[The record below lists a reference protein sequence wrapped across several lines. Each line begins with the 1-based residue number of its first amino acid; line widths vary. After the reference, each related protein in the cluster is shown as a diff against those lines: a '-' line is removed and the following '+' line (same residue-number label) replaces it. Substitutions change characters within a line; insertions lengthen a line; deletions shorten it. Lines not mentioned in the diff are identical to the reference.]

1 MYCSRKIDFLD
12 VFLFIF
18 NKDYLTMDI
27 GMDIGID
34 MLGTGIAKIDLSEL
48 KPVVL
53 DSYQPFIMQ
62 TPIVDEIFNNEMD
75 IYNSEV
81 SRQERYIVLEVPN
94 IRCSGRYFDD
104 EDFIYARMKFSDG
117 IELKELDYIT
127 YQLHHGFD
135 IHASI
140 MIEPSGAVGVVCV
153 DDLSDLN
160 SSRIMA
166 IVLYLYQ
173 YTNAYYTSLRHLR
186 PLERMR
192 YLPVDLLNWMRYITG
207 IIRKL
212 LDLDLFHYQTNE
224 EIPQDMFDEMK
235 YGLGLIACHARLIC
249 NHYNSSGLIDLRD
262 GLIEEKHLK
271 KIMRLV
277 NNLCVIMIYFK
288 MIF

>member
-1 MYCSRKIDFLD
+1 
-12 VFLFIF
+12 
-18 NKDYLTMDI
+18 MDN
-27 GMDIGID
+27 GID
-34 MLGTGIAKIDLSEL
+34 MLESGLAKIDLSEL

-62 TPIVDEIFNNEMD
+62 TSIIEEIFDNGMD

-104 EDFIYARMKFSDG
+104 EDFIYARMKFSDR
-117 IELKELDYIT
+117 IEIKDLDYIT
-127 YQLHHGFD
+127 YQMHHGFD
-135 IHASI
+135 IHDSN
-140 MIEPSGAVGVVCV
+140 MIAGVLSTEGIN
-153 DDLSDLN
+153 DLSDLN
-160 SSRIMA
+160 SSRIIA

-173 YTNAYYTSLRHLR
+173 HTNAYYTSLRHLR
-186 PLERMR
+186 PLERVR
-192 YLPVDLLNWMRYITG
+192 YLPEDLLNWIRQITI

-212 LDLDLFHYQTNE
+212 LDLDLFHYQPNE
-224 EIPQDMFDEMK
+224 EIPMDMFEEMK

-249 NHYNSSGLIDLRD
+249 NHYKTMEIHLRD
-262 GLIEEKHLK
+262 GTIEEKHLK
-271 KIMRLV
+271 KLMRLV